1 MILSLFQT
9 QKEEETMGNTAII
22 VLQVSTN
29 DIKY

>member
-1 MILSLFQT
+1 MILSLFQP

-22 VLQVSTN
+22 VLQVRRN